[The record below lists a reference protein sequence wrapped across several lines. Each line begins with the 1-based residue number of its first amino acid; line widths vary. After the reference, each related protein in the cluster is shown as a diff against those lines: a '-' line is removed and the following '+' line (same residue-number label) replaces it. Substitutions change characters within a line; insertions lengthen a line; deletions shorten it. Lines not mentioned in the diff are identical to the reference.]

1 MHIAVIF
8 CAEPEQE
15 RRQNE
20 NCHSFFG
27 RSEEEF
33 LPEAIEFKTPARFQ
47 FLVCSV
53 WRGRTRTDR

>member
-1 MHIAVIF
+1 MCVAVIF

-15 RRQNE
+15 CCQNE
-20 NCHSFFG
+20 NRHSFFG

-53 WRGRTRTDR
+53 CRGRTRIDR